1 MFHLVF
7 ASTLVESVGF
17 GLVTASILAIAA
29 VGFTLQF
36 GVSNMLN
43 LAYGDI
49 MTAAAFGA
57 YEVNKAGAPLWVS
70 FIAGMATG
78 AVTSVLLHRYIYRP
92 FVRRGT
98 QLVGLVIVALSAA
111 VIIQNALLAGFGA
124 TFFTLKLPHTS
135 TVHVAGATL
144 TVLQLVIIGIAVAA
158 MLAVDAMLRR
168 TRLGKAMRATSGNPA
183 LARACGINTNR
194 VVDTAWL
201 IAGGLC
207 GLAGVLLVL
216 NTASF
221 ESTTGSDFLV
231 ITIAAAMLGGVGQAY
246 GAMIGA
252 VVLGVVTEVAA
263 AYTRSSFKEV
273 IAFAVLVIIV
283 LIRPQGMFGQP
294 VTALTMNKE
303 VVN

>member
-1 MFHLVF
+1 MFHPVF
-7 ASTLVESVGF
+7 ASTFVESVGF

-57 YEVNKAGAPLWVS
+57 YEVNKAGAPIWVS
-70 FIAGMATG
+70 FIAAMAVG
-78 AVTSVLLHRYIYRP
+78 AVASYLLHRYIYRP

-111 VIIQNALLAGFGA
+111 VIIQNGLLAGFGA
-124 TFFTLKLPHTS
+124 TFFTLHLPHTS
-135 TVHVAGATL
+135 IVHVAGTTL
-144 TVLQLVIIGIAVAA
+144 TVLQLVIIGVAIAA
-158 MLAVDAMLRR
+158 MLGVDAMLRR

-207 GLAGVLLVL
+207 GLAGALLVL

-221 ESTTGSDFLV
+221 QSTTGSDFLV

-246 GAMIGA
+246 GAMLGA

>member
-1 MFHLVF
+1 VH
-7 ASTLVESVGF
+7 TLLLSIGF

-49 MTAAAFGA
+49 MTASAFAG
-57 YEVNKAGAPLWVS
+57 YLVNKAGASLAICVL
-70 FIAGMATG
+70 AAVAVG
-78 AVTSVLLHRYIYRP
+78 AVMSVLLHRYVYRP

-98 QLVGLVIVALSAA
+98 RLFGLVVVALSVA

-124 TFFTLKLPHTS
+124 TFFSYRLSPDHTVNFADMS
-135 TVHVAGATL
+135 FTVR
-144 TVLQLVIIGIAVAA
+144 QLIIMGIAVAV
-158 MLAVDAMLRR
+158 MLAINTLLRR
-168 TRLGKAMRATSGNPA
+168 SRLGKAMRATSGNAA
-183 LARACGINTNR
+183 LARACGINTSR

-201 IAGGLC
+201 IAGALC

-216 NTASF
+216 NTSSF
-221 ESTTGSDFLV
+221 QSTTGNDFLV
-231 ITIAAAMLGGVGQAY
+231 LTIAAAMLGGVGQAY

-252 VVLGVVTEVAA
+252 VALGVITEVAA

-273 IAFAVLVIIV
+273 IAFVVLVAIV
-283 LIRPQGMFGQP
+283 LVRPQGLFGP
-294 VTALTMNKE
+294 AGSTTVSEKE
-303 VVN
+303 AVA

>member
-1 MFHLVF
+1 MH
-7 ASTLVESVGF
+7 TLLLSIGF

-49 MTAAAFGA
+49 MTAAAFAG
-57 YEVNKAGAPLWVS
+57 YLVNKAGAPLIVS
-70 FIAGMATG
+70 ILAAATIG
-78 AVTSVLLHRYIYRP
+78 SVMSVLVHRYVYRP

-98 QLVGLVIVALSAA
+98 RLFGLVVVALSVA

-124 TFFTLKLPHTS
+124 TFFSYQLAPDHTVNFADMTF
-135 TVHVAGATL
+135 TVR
-144 TVLQLVIIGIAVAA
+144 QLIIMAIAVLV
-158 MLAVDAMLRR
+158 MLIINALLRR

-183 LARACGINTNR
+183 LARACGINTTR

-201 IAGGLC
+201 IAGALC

-216 NTASF
+216 NTSSF
-221 ESTTGSDFLV
+221 QSTTGNDFLV
-231 ITIAAAMLGGVGQAY
+231 LTIAAAMLGGVGQAY

-252 VVLGVVTEVAA
+252 VALGVITEVAA

-273 IAFAVLVIIV
+273 VAFVILVAIILV
-283 LIRPQGMFGQP
+283 RPQGLLGSTGS
-294 VTALTMNKE
+294 TAATEKE
-303 VVN
+303 AVA

>member
-1 MFHLVF
+1 MH
-7 ASTLVESVGF
+7 TLLLSIGF

-49 MTAAAFGA
+49 MTAAAFAG
-57 YEVNKAGAPLWVS
+57 YLVNKAGAPLVVCVLAAAA
-70 FIAGMATG
+70 IG
-78 AVTSVLLHRYIYRP
+78 AVLSVLVHRYVYRP

-98 QLVGLVIVALSAA
+98 RLFGLVVVALSVA

-124 TFFTLKLPHTS
+124 TFFSYQLSPDR
-135 TVHVAGATL
+135 TVNFADMTFTGRQLIIMGVA
-144 TVLQLVIIGIAVAA
+144 IAV
-158 MLAVDAMLRR
+158 MLAINALLRR

-183 LARACGINTNR
+183 LARACGINTTR

-201 IAGGLC
+201 IAGALC

-216 NTASF
+216 NTSSF
-221 ESTTGSDFLV
+221 QSTTGNDFLV
-231 ITIAAAMLGGVGQAY
+231 LTIAAAMLGGVGQAY

-252 VVLGVVTEVAA
+252 VALGVITEVAA

-273 IAFAVLVIIV
+273 VAFVVLVAII
-283 LIRPQGMFGQP
+283 LIRPQGLLGP
-294 VTALTMNKE
+294 AGSATATEKE
-303 VVN
+303 AVA

>member
-1 MFHLVF
+1 MLHPVF

-57 YEVNKAGAPLWVS
+57 YVVNKAGAPLS
-70 FIAGMATG
+70 LSIAAGMAAG
-78 AVTSVLLHRYIYRP
+78 AVVSFLLHRYIYRP

-98 QLVGLVIVALSAA
+98 QLFGMVIVALSSA
-111 VIIQNALLAGFGA
+111 VIIQNVLLAGFGA
-124 TFFTLKLPHTS
+124 TFFSLQLPHDN
-135 TVHVAGATL
+135 TVHVAGMTF
-144 TVLQLVIIGIAVAA
+144 TVRQLIIIGVAIVV
-158 MLAVDAMLRR
+158 MLAIDTMLRR

-194 VVDTAWL
+194 VVDTAWI
-201 IAGGLC
+201 IAGALC

-221 ESTTGSDFLV
+221 QSTTGNDFLV

-252 VVLGVVTEVAA
+252 VLLGVVTEVAA
-263 AYTRSSFKEV
+263 SYTRSSFKEV
-273 IAFAVLVIIV
+273 VAFVVLVIIV
-283 LIRPQGMFGQP
+283 LIRPRGMLGQP

-303 VVN
+303 VVT

>member
-1 MFHLVF
+1 MFHPVF

-70 FIAGMATG
+70 FIAGMAVG
-78 AVTSVLLHRYIYRP
+78 AVISFLLHRYIYRP
-92 FVRRGT
+92 FLRRGT
-98 QLVGLVIVALSAA
+98 QLVGLVIVSLSAA
-111 VIIQNALLAGFGA
+111 VIIQNALLALFGA
-124 TFFTLKLPHTS
+124 TFFTLQLPSTS
-135 TVHVAGATL
+135 TVHIAGTTL
-144 TVLQLVIIGIAVAA
+144 TVLQLVIIGVAIIA
-158 MLAVDAMLRR
+158 MLAIDAMLRR
-168 TRLGKAMRATSGNPA
+168 TRLGKAMRATSGNPG

-201 IAGGLC
+201 ISGALC

-221 ESTTGSDFLV
+221 QSTTGSEFLV
-231 ITIAAAMLGGVGQAY
+231 LTIAAAMLGGVGSAY

-273 IAFAVLVIIV
+273 IAFVVLVIIV
-283 LIRPQGMFGQP
+283 LIRPQGIFGQP

>member
-1 MFHLVF
+1 MH
-7 ASTLVESVGF
+7 TLLLSIGF

-49 MTAAAFGA
+49 MTAAAFAG
-57 YEVNKAGAPLWVS
+57 YLVNKAGAPLIVS
-70 FIAGMATG
+70 ILAAATIG
-78 AVTSVLLHRYIYRP
+78 SVMSVLVHRYVYRP

-98 QLVGLVIVALSAA
+98 RLFGLVVVALSVA

-124 TFFTLKLPHTS
+124 TFFSYQLAPDHTVNFADMTF
-135 TVHVAGATL
+135 TVR
-144 TVLQLVIIGIAVAA
+144 QLIIMAIAVLV
-158 MLAVDAMLRR
+158 MLIINALLRR

-183 LARACGINTNR
+183 LARACGINTTR

-201 IAGGLC
+201 IAGALC

-216 NTASF
+216 NTSSF
-221 ESTTGSDFLV
+221 QSTTGNDFLV
-231 ITIAAAMLGGVGQAY
+231 LTIAAAMLGGVGQAY

-252 VVLGVVTEVAA
+252 VALGVITEVAA

-273 IAFAVLVIIV
+273 VAFVILVAII
-283 LIRPQGMFGQP
+283 LARPQGLLGSTGS
-294 VTALTMNKE
+294 TAATEKE
-303 VVN
+303 AVA

>member
-1 MFHLVF
+1 MH
-7 ASTLVESVGF
+7 TLLSSVGF

-36 GVSNMLN
+36 GVTNMLN

-49 MTAAAFGA
+49 MTASAFAG
-57 YEVNKAGAPLWVS
+57 YVVNKAGAPLWVCVVAAALAGAAVS
-70 FIAGMATG
+70 F
-78 AVTSVLLHRYIYRP
+78 VVHRFVYRP

-98 QLVGLVIVALSAA
+98 RLFGLVVVALSVA

-124 TFFTLKLPHTS
+124 TFFSYRLPHDSSVSFADMTF
-135 TVHVAGATL
+135 TVR
-144 TVLQLVIIGIAVAA
+144 QLVIIGIAVAV
-158 MLAVDAMLRR
+158 MLGINALLRA
-168 TRLGKAMRATSGNPA
+168 TRLGKAMRATSGNAA
-183 LARACGINTNR
+183 LARGCGINTGR
-194 VVDTAWL
+194 VVGTAWL

-207 GLAGVLLVL
+207 GLAGVMLVL
-216 NTASF
+216 NTSSF
-221 ESTTGSDFLV
+221 QSTTGNDFLV

-273 IAFAVLVIIV
+273 VAFVVLVAI
-283 LIRPQGMFGQP
+283 LLLRPQGVFGP
-294 VTALTMNKE
+294 PGGPTVTEKE
-303 VVN
+303 AVA